1 MIECIRIYFRNWIKH
16 DSNYAFFSV
25 MLHILGEFYPKV
37 GIYNDGKALYAA
49 TNEWHL
55 TECMT
60 TYLNDE
66 ETDTDTDGS
75 TPDLG

>member
-1 MIECIRIYFRNWIKH
+1 
-16 DSNYAFFSV
+16 